1 MGAELATGVIVTVAA
16 HEPRSGAHS
25 KVRRVPAR
33 REPAR
38 SRTHVPNCSS
48 NLQAKHRA
56 IRKDNLGELR
66 SLRSPPA
73 LSSPA
78 DAQEFWGS
86 SPCFRLIRGGIGP
99 SRLAVASLLT

>member
-1 MGAELATGVIVTVAA
+1 M
-16 HEPRSGAHS
+16 
-25 KVRRVPAR
+25 
-33 REPAR
+33 
-38 SRTHVPNCSS
+38 PNCSA
-48 NLQAKHRA
+48 NPQAKHRA

-99 SRLAVASLLT
+99 SRLAVASLLREPNFEHALTSIASRASHANHCHLSGTVPDNHGICQ